1 MYALHSFK
9 ALKKF
14 KINIIIP
21 VWLVHEMAKR
31 EKKGNLKSKFIFITQ
46 LF

>member
-1 MYALHSFK
+1 MYSRIK
-9 ALKKF
+9 AQLMSVCKVK
-14 KINIIIP
+14 IIIP
-21 VWLVHEMAKR
+21 VWLVHEMAKK